1 MKIEFSIQQL
11 TKITGLK
18 ADDLEELLKG
28 EDGEPL
34 SNAPGIV
41 ADKVGERITE
51 IKNAEFNK
59 AKSKTA
65 KALES
70 IVKSAGIEEFEDVED
85 AVRKLADKANEK
97 GQGGDSIDLST
108 LTPSQL
114 AKIPAFQA
122 FKEAKENELSTL
134 KADYE
139 KTVKA
144 QKLDTV
150 AAKAKERALS
160 LLTEKQAKFTT
171 PDKQL
176 NALFKLIGVESLD
189 LDDKGNM
196 VVLDSNGEPRID
208 AHHNKVSFDDLI
220 LGEWE
225 PLFGFNAIDPN
236 KKTPQPAAGNNKP
249 TNQQQPGIKF
259 DSYEAADRAVR
270 TSSNAKDRA
279 DLQRAMYAH
288 FPNGKRK

>member
-70 IVKSAGIEEFEDVED
+70 IVKSAGIED

-122 FKEAKENELSTL
+122 FKEAKESELSTL

-189 LDDKGNM
+189 LDEKGNI
-196 VVLDSNGEPRID
+196 VVLDSNGEPRIEQE
-208 AHHNKVSFDDLI
+208 N
-220 LGEWE
+220 
-225 PLFGFNAIDPN
+225 
-236 KKTPQPAAGNNKP
+236 P
-249 TNQQQPGIKF
+249 T
-259 DSYEAADRAVR
+259 
-270 TSSNAKDRA
+270 TSR
-279 DLQRAMYAH
+279 
-288 FPNGKRK
+288 RKQ

>member
-34 SNAPGIV
+34 PNSPGIV

-97 GQGGDSIDLST
+97 GQTSDVDLST

-122 FKEAKENELSTL
+122 FKEAKESELSTL

-176 NALFKLIGVESLD
+176 NALFKMIGVDFLD
-189 LDDKGNM
+189 LDEKGNII
-196 VVLDSNGEPRID
+196 VLDEKGEPRID

-220 LGEWE
+220 LEEWE

-249 TNQQQPGIKF
+249 TNQQPGTKF
-259 DSYEAADRAVR
+259 DSWDAANKAVNSEGDAKR
-270 TSSNAKDRA
+270 RGELMKAMNA
-279 DLQRAMYAH
+279 Q
-288 FPNGKRK
+288 FPEGKPK

>member
-34 SNAPGIV
+34 QNAPGIV
-41 ADKVGERITE
+41 ADKVSERITE

-65 KALES
+65 KAIES
-70 IVKSAGIEEFEDVED
+70 IVKSAGVEEFEDVEE

-97 GQGGDSIDLST
+97 GQSGESLDLST

-122 FKEAKENELSTL
+122 FKETKDAELATL

-144 QKLDTV
+144 QKAHAV
-150 AAKAKERALS
+150 AAKAKEQALS
-160 LLTEKQAKFTT
+160 LLTEKNAKFTT

-176 NALFKLIGVESLD
+176 NALFKLIGTDSLD
-189 LDDKGNM
+189 LDESGNII
-196 VVLDSNGEPRID
+196 VLDEKGEPRID
-208 AHHNKVSFDDLI
+208 SHHNKVSFSDLI
-220 LGEWE
+220 LEEWE
-225 PLFGFNAIDPN
+225 PLFGFNAVDPN

-249 TNQQQPGIKF
+249 TQQSTGIKF
-259 DSYEAADRAVR
+259 DSYEAADKAIR
-270 TSSNAKDRA
+270 TSNNAKDRME
-279 DLQRAMYAH
+279 LQKAMNAQ
-288 FPNGKRK
+288 FPNGKPK

>member
-70 IVKSAGIEEFEDVED
+70 IVKSAGIEDFEDVED
-85 AVRKLADKANEK
+85 AVRKLAALASEK
-97 GQGGDSIDLST
+97 GQGGESLDLTT
-108 LTPSQL
+108 LKPSQL
-114 AKIPAFQA
+114 AKIPAFIE
-122 FKEAKENELSTL
+122 FKEAKEAELAAL
-134 KADYE
+134 KAEHE

-150 AAKAKERALS
+150 APKAKERALS
-160 LLTEKQAKFTT
+160 ILTEKQAKFTK
-171 PDKQL
+171 PENQL
-176 NALFKLIGVESLD
+176 NALFKIIGVESLD
-189 LDDKGNM
+189 LDEKGNI
-196 VVLDSNGEPRID
+196 VVLDGNGEPRLD
-208 AHHNKVSFDDLI
+208 SHHNKVGFEDLI
-220 LGEWE
+220 ISQWDS
-225 PLFGFNAIDPN
+225 LFEFNVIDPN
-236 KKTPQPAAGNNKP
+236 KKTPQPQPGNNKS
-249 TNQQQPGIKF
+249 TQQPTGIKF
-259 DSYEAADRAVR
+259 DSYEAAVNAVR
-270 TSSNAKDRA
+270 TGATAKDRA
-279 DLQRAMYAH
+279 EAQRAMNAQ
-288 FPNGKRK
+288 FPDGKPK

>member
-70 IVKSAGIEEFEDVED
+70 IVKSAGIEDFEDVED

-97 GQGGDSIDLST
+97 GQDGKSIDLET
-108 LTPSQL
+108 LKPSQL
-114 AKIPAFQA
+114 AKIPAFIE
-122 FKEAKENELSTL
+122 FKEAKEAELSAL
-134 KADYE
+134 KAEHE

-160 LLTEKQAKFTT
+160 ILTEKQAKFTT
-171 PDKQL
+171 PEKQL

-189 LDDKGNM
+189 LDEKGNI
-196 VVLDSNGEPRID
+196 VVLDSNGEPRLD

-220 LGEWE
+220 VEEWE
-225 PLFGFNAIDPN
+225 PLFGFNNIDPN
-236 KKTPQPAAGNNKP
+236 KKTPQPPAGNNKP
-249 TNQQQPGIKF
+249 TQQPTGIKF
-259 DSYEAADRAVR
+259 DSYEAAVNAVR
-270 TSSNAKDRA
+270 TGATAKDRA
-279 DLQRAMYAH
+279 EAQRAMNLQ
-288 FPNGKRK
+288 FPDGKPK

>member
-1 MKIEFSIQQL
+1 M

-70 IVKSAGIEEFEDVED
+70 IVKSAGIEEFEDVDD

-97 GQGGDSIDLST
+97 GQSGDSIDLST

-122 FKEAKENELSTL
+122 FKEAKESELSTL

-139 KTVKA
+139 KTVKT
-144 QKLDTV
+144 QKLDTI
-150 AAKAKERALS
+150 ASKSKEEALS
-160 LLTEKQAKFTT
+160 FLSKMNAKFTV
-171 PDKQL
+171 PEMQL
-176 NALFKLIGVESLD
+176 NAVFKLIGVENLD
-189 LDDKGNM
+189 LDEKGKTIILDK
-196 VVLDSNGEPRID
+196 NGEPLLD
-208 AHHNKVSFDDLI
+208 AHHNRVNFEDKISEI
-220 LGEWE
+220 WE
-225 PLFGFNAIDPN
+225 PLFGFNTIDPN
-236 KKTPQPAAGNNKP
+236 KKTPQPPAGKQG
-249 TNQQQPGIKF
+249 QQSQTTGIKF
-259 DSYEAADRAVR
+259 DSYEEATKMVNREADNVR
-270 TSSNAKDRA
+270 RSELRIAMNA
-279 DLQRAMYAH
+279 Q
-288 FPNGKRK
+288 FPEGKPK

>member
-65 KALES
+65 KALEN
-70 IVKSAGIEEFEDVED
+70 IVKSAGIEDFEDVED
-85 AVRKLADKANEK
+85 AVRKLAEKANEK
-97 GQGGDSIDLST
+97 GQGGESLDLTT
-108 LTPSQL
+108 LKPSQL
-114 AKIPAFQA
+114 AKIPAFIE
-122 FKEAKENELSTL
+122 FKEAKEAELSAL
-134 KADYE
+134 KAEHE

-160 LLTEKQAKFTT
+160 ILTEKQAKFTT
-171 PDKQL
+171 PEKQL

-189 LDDKGNM
+189 LDEKGNI
-196 VVLDSNGEPRID
+196 VVLDSNGEPRLD
-208 AHHNKVSFDDLI
+208 AHHNKVTFDDLI
-220 LGEWE
+220 VEEWE
-225 PLFGFNAIDPN
+225 PLFGFNAVDPN
-236 KKTPQPAAGNNKP
+236 KKTPQPPAGNNKP
-249 TNQQQPGIKF
+249 TQQPTGIKF
-259 DSYEAADRAVR
+259 DSYEAAVNAVR
-270 TSSNAKDRA
+270 TGATAKDRA
-279 DLQRAMYAH
+279 EAQRAMNLQ
-288 FPNGKRK
+288 FPDGKPK